1 MRYIS
6 DREHELL
13 KCVGTLLAKQERK
26 FKGKRVTI
34 LGYDE
39 SKRAIILMPFHNK
52 LLNSDIVRIYTISP
66 SQVLRIIARFDSS

>member
-1 MRYIS
+1 MYIRFYTNLVKLNMTNMRYIS
-6 DREHELL
+6 DRKHELL

-39 SKRAIILMPFHNK
+39 SKRAIILK
-52 LLNSDIVRIYTISP
+52 DL
-66 SQVLRIIARFDSS
+66 